1 MVKILNRKFLFRNMG
16 KTAPEKQK
24 KSVLASIF
32 SFFSERLVVRII
44 TLIVSV
50 VLVGNIILLSYVV
63 GNMRAVKLDEEI
75 RVTESLANEK
85 ARRIEISISQAIQM
99 GSVVID
105 TKRLPRYNIS
115 ASVFTLIIVGMSDSK

>member
-105 TKRLPRYNIS
+105 TKRLPRYNTS
-115 ASVFTLIIVGMSDSK
+115 ASVFTLIIGGMSDSK

>member
-85 ARRIEISISQAIQM
+85 ARSIEISISQAIQM

-105 TKRLPRYNIS
+105 TKRLPRYNTS
-115 ASVFTLIIVGMSDSK
+115 ASVFTLIIGGMSDSK

>member
-1 MVKILNRKFLFRNMG
+1 MG

-75 RVTESLANEK
+75 RVTKSIANEK

-105 TKRLPRYNIS
+105 TKRLPRYNTS
-115 ASVFTLIIVGMSDSK
+115 ASVFTLIIGGMSDSK

>member
-1 MVKILNRKFLFRNMG
+1 MG